1 MVAYTFYRLR
11 VYITL
16 IQIWKI
22 KMLVFKGFV
31 SLGCLSSTFTSDR
44 LKELEGPEYWFE
56 KLGFIVLRNYFKS
69 LNWGMFTGDMYR
81 MNRREWV
88 GWRAVVTQEGK
99 EENAECGDGCGIE
112 KLRR

>member
-1 MVAYTFYRLR
+1 MKDQNVGFQRFCL
-11 VYITL
+11 L
-16 IQIWKI
+16 G
-22 KMLVFKGFV
+22 MFKLNIYKWP
-31 SLGCLSSTFTSDR
+31 SER
-44 LKELEGPEYWFE
+44 MEGPEYWFE

-69 LNWGMFTGDMYR
+69 LNWGMFTGGMYR